1 MNTIIKAEYK
11 KETGNTE
18 VSLSGSTG
26 EMLILVIYIIS
37 NIASSTGKTKHEVIK
52 DILRAIRIV
61 EDAGISLNSVM
72 KEER

>member
-18 VSLSGSTG
+18 VSLSGNTG
-26 EMLILVIYIIS
+26 EMLILVMHIIS
-37 NIASSTGKTKHEVIK
+37 DIASSTGKTKHEVIK
-52 DILRAIRIV
+52 DILCAIRIAK
-61 EDAGISLNSVM
+61 DAGISLNSVM

>member
-11 KETGNTE
+11 KETGNAE
-18 VSLSGSTG
+18 VSLSGNTG
-26 EMLILVIYIIS
+26 EMLILVMYIIS

-52 DILRAIRIV
+52 DILRAIRIT

>member
-11 KETGNTE
+11 KETGNAE
-18 VSLSGSTG
+18 VSSSGNIG
-26 EMLILVIYIIS
+26 EMLILVMYIIS
-37 NIASSTGKTKHEVIK
+37 NIASSTGKTKYEVIK
-52 DILRAIRIV
+52 DILRAIRIA

>member
-18 VSLSGSTG
+18 VSLSGNIG
-26 EMLILVIYIIS
+26 EMFILVMHIIS
-37 NIASSTGKTKHEVIK
+37 DIANHLGKSRYEVIK
-52 DILRAIRIV
+52 DILCAIRIA